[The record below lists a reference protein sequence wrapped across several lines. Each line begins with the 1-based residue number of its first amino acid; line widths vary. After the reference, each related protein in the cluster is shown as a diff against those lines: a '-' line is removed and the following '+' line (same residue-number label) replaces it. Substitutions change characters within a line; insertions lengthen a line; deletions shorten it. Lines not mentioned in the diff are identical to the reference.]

1 VEQGFLRPD
10 LDINY
15 TADAITG
22 MMLAT
27 AIRALRS
34 GLDGSERRRLQEAV
48 IRLLVDGA
56 RA

>member
-1 VEQGFLRPD
+1 
-10 LDINY
+10 
-15 TADAITG
+15 

-34 GLDGSERRRLQEAV
+34 GLDGTERRRLQEAV
-48 IRLLVDGA
+48 IRLLAEGA